1 MSKIYYKYN
10 PQKRPENG
18 QNGRF
23 GAFLGRFWGVFGA
36 FLGRFWATFGRF
48 WAFDAGPKNVTLFFD
63 LTCI

>member
-23 GAFLGRFWGVFGA
+23 GAFWGVFGA
-36 FLGRFWATFGRF
+36 FLGRFWGVFGRLLGVF
-48 WAFDAGPKNVTLFFD
+48 GRLMRVQKM
-63 LTCI
+63 